1 MLAEIVIITINIVL
15 SLLYKSK
22 IELNEKEKKIINNL
36 IIAIQILLFLINIY
50 LLPALIF
57 LLLYEFIYKK
67 KILLIFNII
76 TNCLFYLINLNPLIL
91 ILLLIYNPLILWSK
105 L

>member
-1 MLAEIVIITINIVL
+1 MLTEIVIITVNTIL
-15 SLLYKSK
+15 SLLYKNK
-22 IELNEKEKKIINNL
+22 IELNEKEKKIISNL
-36 IIAIQILLFLINIY
+36 VIVLQILLFIINIY
-50 LLPALIF
+50 LLLALIF
-57 LLLYEFIYKK
+57 LLLYEFAYKK

-76 TNCLFYLINLNPLIL
+76 ANFLFYLINSNPLTL

>member
-67 KILLIFNII
+67 KILLIFNIV

>member
-1 MLAEIVIITINIVL
+1 
-15 SLLYKSK
+15 
-22 IELNEKEKKIINNL
+22 IINNL